1 MSNEN
6 KYGVATVGLG
16 TSQERE
22 IPIEQCVKS
31 LYKDN
36 RLVSIVKLED
46 DSFIL
51 SVENPG
57 SSGRATQTSMWL
69 SRESFISLISTSFLY
84 FGCAGENFAELLQDC
99 VKKDCLDYDFS
110 DNMKPLDLEEQKENL
125 KDSKQ

>member
-69 SRESFISLISTSFLY
+69 SRESFISLIFSKDY
-84 FGCAGENFAELLQDC
+84 IEAGSVFIINILIPIIKILIPKTQR
-99 VKKDCLDYDFS
+99 K
-110 DNMKPLDLEEQKENL
+110 
-125 KDSKQ
+125 